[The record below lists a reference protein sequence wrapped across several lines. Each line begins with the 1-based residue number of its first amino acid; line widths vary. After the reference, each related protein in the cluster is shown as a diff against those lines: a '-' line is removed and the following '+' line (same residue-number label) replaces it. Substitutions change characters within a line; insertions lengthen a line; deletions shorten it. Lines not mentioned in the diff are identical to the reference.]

1 LTDETT
7 NITDDILLF
16 SFCGQT
22 GKRTESSS
30 ITANSDCDLV
40 KKNFNKKLKEI
51 TWDKE
56 QNGDKL
62 VTDDFFNKYLRNIK
76 EFKTR
81 NEYIDFYY
89 HSIPDIQT
97 DKCLVIIKSVFKFD
111 QYSYS
116 YNLVDMGQRPRV
128 IFELAALENYPDGQR
143 RIKSIF
149 LNNKNLRQT
158 KVTEYL
164 GDYDD
169 KADKYEVITD
179 SLTLYFRIEN
189 NDFILTKRDSI
200 RSSKK

>member
-1 LTDETT
+1 
-7 NITDDILLF
+7 
-16 SFCGQT
+16 
-22 GKRTESSS
+22 
-30 ITANSDCDLV
+30 
-40 KKNFNKKLKEI
+40 
-51 TWDKE
+51 
-56 QNGDKL
+56 
-62 VTDDFFNKYLRNIK
+62 
-76 EFKTR
+76 
-81 NEYIDFYY
+81 
-89 HSIPDIQT
+89 
-97 DKCLVIIKSVFKFD
+97 
-111 QYSYS
+111 
-116 YNLVDMGQRPRV
+116 MGQRPRV